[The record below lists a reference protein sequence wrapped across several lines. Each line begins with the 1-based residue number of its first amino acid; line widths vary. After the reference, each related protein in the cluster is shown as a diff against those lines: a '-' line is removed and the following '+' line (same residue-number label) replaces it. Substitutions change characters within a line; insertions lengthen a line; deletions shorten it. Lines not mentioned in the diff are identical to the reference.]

1 MRVRQEQE
9 GKSTSSSMQLIDG
22 NPIKSMDSGQQPAQ
36 SPSECSCPPLS
47 LIIAHSPLPFVC
59 AMFRFVSDEDDD
71 NPDDD
76 DDDGEE
82 DGDGKKKSGKKRG
95 RAAASGAAAAVA
107 AAAQAAAASAY
118 TNPGSHG
125 VQGAQ
130 AVNQL
135 TALSP
140 AFVELLRPKDVSRKE
155 RDWATMI
162 RNLTG
167 NLQQNIQDAH
177 QQMIGLTSS
186 VRDIAEKMAPSANTR
201 RIKLET
207 AAQHALRM
215 ADVQQEVEVVRAE
228 LKHLPLLMPLFEAY
242 RAFFAQHAEQD
253 KLEAYLKEKI
263 SKGQTVIFIALP
275 LNGGGE
281 GGAAAAAAGA
291 GARPV
296 VPGADIMSAREQQ
309 QASELVTYHSTMGGA
324 VSTETHRNAPRSGSR
339 PVNYALGF
347 VHLVPS
353 WSSVALSRSW
363 IAADL
368 FVSPPARNK
377 GVASL
382 LLTHAKKF
390 AADTGASSIDI
401 HTTVHNMHMQ
411 RMFARMEFQRQQDH
425 ALFSHTFEK
434 QPPQQQ

>member
-1 MRVRQEQE
+1 M
-9 GKSTSSSMQLIDG
+9 
-22 NPIKSMDSGQQPAQ
+22 
-36 SPSECSCPPLS
+36 
-47 LIIAHSPLPFVC
+47 
-59 AMFRFVSDEDDD
+59 
-71 NPDDD
+71 
-76 DDDGEE
+76 
-82 DGDGKKKSGKKRG
+82 
-95 RAAASGAAAAVA
+95 
-107 AAAQAAAASAY
+107 
-118 TNPGSHG
+118 
-125 VQGAQ
+125 
-130 AVNQL
+130 NQL
-135 TALSP
+135 QALAP
-140 AFVELLRPKDVSRKE
+140 ALVDLLRPKDVSRKE

-207 AAQHALRM
+207 AAQHALRV

-263 SKGQTVIFIALP
+263 AKGQTVIFIALP
-275 LNGGGE
+275 LNGNGNE
-281 GGAAAAAAGA
+281 GGAAAAGGA
-291 GARPV
+291 GGAGVRPSI
-296 VPGADIMSAREQQ
+296 PPADILSAREQQ
-309 QASELVTYHSTMGGA
+309 QASEMVTYHSTMGGA
-324 VSTETHRNAPRSGSR
+324 AATEMHRNVARSSGR
-339 PVNYALGF
+339 PINYALGF

-353 WSSVALSRSW
+353 WSSIALSRSW

-377 GVASL
+377 GIASL

-390 AADTGASSIDI
+390 AADTGASSLDI

-425 ALFSHTFEK
+425 ATFSHTFEK
-434 QPPQQQ
+434 QPQQ

>member
-1 MRVRQEQE
+1 MSQL
-9 GKSTSSSMQLIDG
+9 SS
-22 NPIKSMDSGQQPAQ
+22 
-36 SPSECSCPPLS
+36 
-47 LIIAHSPLPFVC
+47 
-59 AMFRFVSDEDDD
+59 
-71 NPDDD
+71 
-76 DDDGEE
+76 
-82 DGDGKKKSGKKRG
+82 
-95 RAAASGAAAAVA
+95 
-107 AAAQAAAASAY
+107 
-118 TNPGSHG
+118 
-125 VQGAQ
+125 
-130 AVNQL
+130 
-135 TALSP
+135 LSP
-140 AFVELLRPKDVSRKE
+140 GLVDLLRPKDVSRKE

-207 AAQHALRM
+207 AAQHALRV

-263 SKGQTVIFIALP
+263 GKGQTVIFIALP
-275 LNGGGE
+275 LNGE
-281 GGAAAAAAGA
+281 GGAAAGA

-296 VPGADIMSAREQQ
+296 IPPADIMSAREQQ

-324 VSTETHRNAPRSGSR
+324 ATTETHRNQSRSSGR
-339 PVNYALGF
+339 PINYALGF

-353 WSSVALSRSW
+353 WSSIALSRSW

-390 AADTGASSIDI
+390 AADTGASSLDI

-425 ALFSHTFEK
+425 AMFTHTFDK
-434 QPPQQQ
+434 QTLQ